1 MSKNLQESQTI
12 DTTALDNEQRQVR
25 INKML
30 QLREMGI
37 EPYPYKFDKTHYAQ
51 EIQDKY
57 AGLAD
62 GEETQDEVRIAG
74 RIMSLRNSG
83 MFIDL
88 HDMTGKVQVFS
99 HKAQLSEEQL
109 KLLNMLD
116 LGDFIGVRGKV
127 RKTPRGEITV
137 NSEEI
142 VLLTKT
148 LLPLPE
154 KYHGLTDVEIKYRH
168 REVDL
173 IINEETRDTLRKR
186 SQVITSIRNLLND
199 KGYMEVETPMLHTIA
214 GGASAKPFT
223 THHNTLDMDL
233 FLRIAPELYLKRLV
247 VGGLS
252 EKVYEINRCFRNE
265 GISTRHNPEFTT
277 IELYE
282 AYVDYNDMMDLT
294 EEIFRNAAQL
304 VIGKTKIQF
313 GEQEIDYGAPWAR
326 KPMLELIQEQTGIDF
341 LKIEDDKE
349 ARDAAKKIGV
359 ETGEHDSW
367 GKVVEHVFADKV
379 EQTLIQPTHVI
390 DFPREISPLAKVHRN
405 NPRLT
410 ERFETI
416 INTWEVANAFSEL
429 TDPIDQKAR
438 FEDQMKER
446 ASGDDEA
453 QAMDQD
459 FVTAL
464 EYGLPPT
471 GGLGIG
477 IDRMVMLLTGS
488 PSIRDV
494 IAFPTMRHKKK

>member
-1 MSKNLQESQTI
+1 MT
-12 DTTALDNEQRQVR
+12 DNEQRQVR
-25 INKML
+25 INKL
-30 QLREMGI
+30 QQLRDMGI
-37 EPYPYKFDKTHYAQ
+37 DPYPYKFDKTHYAHDLQ
-51 EIQDKY
+51 EKY
-57 AGLAD
+57 AHLEA
-62 GEETQDEVRIAG
+62 GEETTDEVRIAG

-88 HDMTGKVQVFS
+88 HDTTGKVQIFS
-99 HKAQLSEEQL
+99 HKDRLSEEQL
-109 KLLNMLD
+109 KLVNLLD
-116 LGDFIGVRGKV
+116 LGDIIGVRGKV
-127 RKTPRGEITV
+127 RKTPRGEVTV
-137 NSEEI
+137 NSEEV

-154 KYHGLTDVEIKYRH
+154 KYHGLADVETKYRH

-173 IINEETRDTLRKR
+173 ITNEETRDTLRKR
-186 SQVITSIRNLLND
+186 CQIVSSIRTLLNN

-214 GGASAKPFT
+214 GGASAKPFI

-247 VGGLS
+247 VGGLA

-265 GISTRHNPEFTT
+265 GISSRHNPEFTT

-282 AYVDYNDMMDLT
+282 AYADYHDMMDLT
-294 EEIFRNAAQL
+294 EEIFRNAAQTVL
-304 VIGKTKIQF
+304 GTTKIKF

-326 KPMLELIQEQTGIDF
+326 RPMLELIKEQTGIDF
-341 LKIEDDKE
+341 AQIHDDEE
-349 ARDAAKKIGV
+349 ALAAAKSIGV
-359 ETGEHDSW
+359 KTGDHNTW
-367 GKVVEHVFADKV
+367 GKIIEYVFAERV
-379 EQTLIQPTHVI
+379 ESTLIQPTHVI
-390 DFPREISPLAKVHRN
+390 DFPREISPLAKVHRFD
-405 NPRLT
+405 PRLT
-410 ERFETI
+410 ERFESF

-429 TDPIDQKAR
+429 TDPIDQYAR
-438 FEDQMKER
+438 FEAQMLER
-446 ASGDDEA
+446 ESGDEEA

-477 IDRMVMLLTGS
+477 IDRMVMLLTNS